1 MFFFSAW
8 YPGGYHDRLSPSLGL
23 GRCRETLWRMAMG
36 HRGTADGPSSEDRV
50 KGGVLRKSRVFWLGE
65 KHFEKWVEIQ
75 KLSPR
80 WWSFYVIF
88 PRWWL
93 MIVISSPIFFAMCDN
108 NQEKWREMAQVE
120 VRWCRA
126 WWVWTTSQI
135 FNEFVALRL
144 DYGLTGGSGMDGLP
158 ASL

>member
-1 MFFFSAW
+1 MMIDDCHF
-8 YPGGYHDRLSPSLGL
+8 
-23 GRCRETLWRMAMG
+23 
-36 HRGTADGPSSEDRV
+36 
-50 KGGVLRKSRVFWLGE
+50 KSD
-65 KHFEKWVEIQ
+65 
-75 KLSPR
+75 
-80 WWSFYVIF
+80 
-88 PRWWL
+88 
-93 MIVISSPIFFAMCDN
+93 FFAMCDN